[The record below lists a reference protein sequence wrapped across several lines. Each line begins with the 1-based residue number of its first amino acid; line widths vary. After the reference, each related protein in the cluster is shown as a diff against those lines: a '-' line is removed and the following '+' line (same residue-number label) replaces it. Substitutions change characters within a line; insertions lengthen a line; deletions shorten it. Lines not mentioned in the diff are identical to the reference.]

1 MKERDEEAER
11 GTLQSHG
18 DLPVEEPLV
27 TFLVP
32 CFNSAAYM
40 STCIDSLILVGNQC
54 EIIIVNDGSSDSTI
68 DIAREYERRFPGV
81 VRVIDQPNSG
91 WGGGVNR
98 GIAAARGVFFKV
110 VDSDDRLSHEP
121 LMRVLEVMEA
131 HRVPE
136 SGLDLVLSNFV
147 YDHAADGKHHV
158 IKYENL
164 MPAGRLFEWDEMRRP
179 RVDQYIMI
187 HATWYRT
194 SVLRQSG
201 LVLPEGVFYMD
212 GYFTLHPLPY
222 VRKLYYVDAHVY
234 NYLIGREG
242 QSINMDTVKAHIDQ
256 QIMATRMAIDDYDLL
271 DLAEKNP
278 QMAALMARYV
288 SAMMC
293 VTMLYLFMIDT
304 PEAFAKNDMVW
315 SYLEQRNPELY
326 RRVRRSLAGMAN
338 RKSALSRRIAIG
350 FYTLARKMFKFA

>member
-1 MKERDEEAER
+1 MKERGAEAEL
-11 GTLQSHG
+11 GTLQSHRS
-18 DLPVEEPLV
+18 LPVAEPLV

-40 STCIDSLILVGNQC
+40 RTCIDPLTTVGDRC
-54 EIIIVNDGSSDSTI
+54 EILIVNDGSSDSTI

-98 GIAAARGVFFKV
+98 GIAAAHGVFFKV

-131 HRVPE
+131 HRAFE
-136 SGLDLVLSNFV
+136 SELDLVFSDFV
-147 YDHAADGKHHV
+147 YDHVVDGKHHV
-158 IKYENL
+158 IEYKNL
-164 MPAGRLFEWDEMRRP
+164 MPAGRLFGWGEMRRP
-179 RVDQYIMI
+179 RIDQYIMI

-222 VRKLYYVDAHVY
+222 VRKLYYVDAPVY
-234 NYLIGREG
+234 NYLIGRKE
-242 QSINMDTVKAHIDQ
+242 QSINVDTVKARIDQ
-256 QIMATRMAIDDYDLL
+256 QIMATRMAIDDYDLS
-271 DLAEKNP
+271 DLAEENP

-293 VTMLYLFMIDT
+293 VTSLYLFMIGT
-304 PEAFAKNDMVW
+304 PEAFAKNDAVW
-315 SYLEQRNPELY
+315 SYLEQKNPELY
-326 RRVRRSLAGMAN
+326 HRVRHSLAGMAN
-338 RKSALSRRIAIG
+338 RKSAFSRKIAIG
-350 FYTLARKMFKFA
+350 FYTLAKKMFKFA